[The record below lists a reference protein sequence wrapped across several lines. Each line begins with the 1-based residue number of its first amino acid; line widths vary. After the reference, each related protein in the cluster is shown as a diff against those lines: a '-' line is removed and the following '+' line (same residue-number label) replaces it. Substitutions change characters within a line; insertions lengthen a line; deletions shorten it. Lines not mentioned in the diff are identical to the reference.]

1 MRASG
6 EGDAIL
12 AQPDAGRKDRNRTD
26 KRQRMVITVPS
37 VLKKV
42 QEMRKSKDERIAATA
57 PKAMRASL
65 KEEFA
70 KVREGL

>member
-1 MRASG
+1 MQEAR
-6 EGDAIL
+6 EAI
-12 AQPDAGRKDRNRTD
+12 ADWNEKNPD
-26 KRQRMVITVPS
+26 QRMVITVPS

-42 QEMRKSKDERIAATA
+42 REMRKPKDERIAATA

-65 KEEFA
+65 REELG

>member
-1 MRASG
+1 
-6 EGDAIL
+6 
-12 AQPDAGRKDRNRTD
+12 
-26 KRQRMVITVPS
+26 MVITVPS

-42 QEMRKSKDERIAATA
+42 HEMRKSNDERIAATA

>member
-1 MRASG
+1 MSI
-6 EGDAIL
+6 AI
-12 AQPDAGRKDRNRTD
+12 
-26 KRQRMVITVPS
+26 PS
-37 VLKKV
+37 VMKKV